1 MRTLSDIWQIC
12 KKDLT
17 EFPRDKMRLIVF
29 LIMPLFMMILTG
41 FIFPSQSSIKDIP
54 IGVAN
59 SDKQFG
65 KQMVEML
72 SNIEMTKGSKSFIIK
87 EYKDGDEIKEAIKK
101 QEVNGGI
108 VIPSDFSVV
117 LMGTEQTKVTII
129 EDQSS
134 PQISKTTTAVLSSL
148 VQKFG
153 EQIGK
158 TKVQKLL
165 ERPATETSMPN
176 DASGRTIK
184 LDDKF
189 PNLKTGTSQRPP
201 VNNSKGD
208 GTAFVAPIQ
217 VEVEGIFKGET
228 NYFDFVAPGIIA
240 MIVLT
245 AVLTGLAASVSVE
258 REHGTLDGIL
268 IAPISRL
275 SIIMGKALSQ
285 SIRGLIQ
292 GALVLILAML
302 LFGVHINGSLLLVA
316 LILILGIFSFVG
328 LGILVSA
335 SAAQQESAMQ
345 VLSMIQFPMLF
356 LSGVFFPIQQMPS
369 VMQFISKCVPL
380 TYAVDALRKVMILGA
395 GIGDVAKELVILVLF
410 GAVTL
415 AIAVPLFKKI
425 ITR

>member
-17 EFPRDKMRLIVF
+17 EFPRDKMRLVVF
-29 LIMPLFMMILTG
+29 LIMPIFMMILTG
-41 FIFPSQSSIKDIP
+41 FIFPNQSSIKDIP
-54 IGVAN
+54 IGIVN
-59 SDKQFG
+59 SDPKVGNQL
-65 KQMVEML
+65 KEAL
-72 SNIEMTKGSKSFIIK
+72 SNIEMTKGNKAFIVK
-87 EYKDGDEIKEAIKK
+87 EYKTVDQVKEAIKK
-101 QEVNGGI
+101 QDVNGALI
-108 VIPSDFSVV
+108 IPEDFSNVI
-117 LMGTEQTKVTII
+117 MSSKQAKITII

-134 PQISKTTTAVLSSL
+134 PQISKTTTSVLSK
-148 VQKFG
+148 VVEMFGQK
-153 EQIGK
+153 IGSQ
-158 TKVQKLL
+158 KVETLL
-165 ERPATETSMPN
+165 SRSSQTGKPDTSMQQMPPSGQS
-176 DASGRTIK
+176 DASSYIT
-184 LDDKF
+184 
-189 PNLKTGTSQRPP
+189 
-201 VNNSKGD
+201 
-208 GTAFVAPIQ
+208 PIS
-217 VEVEGIFKGET
+217 VEVKGLIEGET

-285 SIRGLIQ
+285 SVRGLIQ
-292 GALVLILAML
+292 GALVLLLAMV
-302 LFGVHINGSLLLVA
+302 LFGVHINGSLLLVT

-345 VLSMIQFPMLF
+345 VLSMVQFPMLF
-356 LSGVFFPIQQMPS
+356 LSGVFFPIQQMPAF
-369 VMQFISKCVPL
+369 MQVISKCVPL

-395 GIGDVAKELVILVLF
+395 GIGDVAKELVVLVLF

-415 AIAVPLFKKI
+415 IIAVPLFKKI

>member
-1 MRTLSDIWQIC
+1 MRTLNEIWQIC

-17 EFPRDKMRLIVF
+17 EFPRDRMRLVVF
-29 LIMPLFMMILTG
+29 LIMPIFMMILTG
-41 FIFPSQSSIKDIP
+41 FIFPNQSSIKDIP
-54 IGVAN
+54 IGVVN
-59 SDKQFG
+59 SDQQFG

-72 SNIEMTKGSKSFIIK
+72 SGMEMTKGSKSFIVK
-87 EYKDGDEIKEAIKK
+87 EYPSIDAVKEGIKK
-101 QEVNGGI
+101 QEVNGAL
-108 VIPSDFSVV
+108 VIPEDFSKV
-117 LMGTEQTKVTII
+117 LMGSQQTKVTII

-134 PQISKTTTAVLSSL
+134 PQISKTTSAVLSKM
-148 VQKFG
+148 VEMFG
-153 EQIGK
+153 EQVGK
-158 TKVQKLL
+158 QKVQRLL
-165 ERPATETSMPN
+165 EMPKSMQTPPITTDPGMKPPTEQTKPTGN
-176 DASGRTIK
+176 QDA
-184 LDDKF
+184 
-189 PNLKTGTSQRPP
+189 
-201 VNNSKGD
+201 
-208 GTAFVAPIQ
+208 TAFVAPIQ
-217 VEVEGIFKGET
+217 VEVVGLFSGET

-292 GALVLILAML
+292 GALVLLLAL
-302 LFGVHINGSLLLVA
+302 ILFGIHINGSLLLVG

-345 VLSMIQFPMLF
+345 VLSMVQFPMLF
-356 LSGVFFPIQQMPS
+356 LSGVFFPIQQMPGF
-369 VMQFISKCVPL
+369 MQFISKCVPL
-380 TYAVDALRKVMILGA
+380 TYAVEALRKVMILGA
-395 GIGDVAKELVILVLF
+395 GIADVGRELVILVLF
-410 GAVTL
+410 GVVTL
-415 AIAVPLFKKI
+415 TIAVPVFKKI

>member
-1 MRTLSDIWQIC
+1 MRTLGEIWQIC

-17 EFPRDKMRLIVF
+17 EFPRDKMRLVVF
-29 LIMPLFMMILTG
+29 LIMPIFMMILTG

-54 IGVAN
+54 IGVVN
-59 SDKQFG
+59 SDQQFG

-72 SNIEMTKGSKSFIIK
+72 SNMEMTKGSKSFIVKEYPNLDAIK
-87 EYKDGDEIKEAIKK
+87 EGIKK
-101 QEVNGGI
+101 QEVNGGL
-108 VIPSDFSVV
+108 VIPDDFSKV
-117 LMGTEQTKVTII
+117 LTGSQQTKVTII

-134 PQISKTTTAVLSSL
+134 PQISKTTSAVLSKM
-148 VQKFG
+148 VEMFG
-153 EQIGK
+153 EQVGK
-158 TKVQKLL
+158 QKVQHLL
-165 ERPATETSMPN
+165 EMPN
-176 DASGRTIK
+176 SMKVPPAMSKPPTEQAKPTGNQDA
-184 LDDKF
+184 
-189 PNLKTGTSQRPP
+189 
-201 VNNSKGD
+201 
-208 GTAFVAPIQ
+208 TAFVAPIK
-217 VEVEGIFKGET
+217 VEVEGLFSGET

-292 GALVLILAML
+292 GALVLLLAII
-302 LFGVHINGSLLLVA
+302 LFGVHINGSLLLVG

-345 VLSMIQFPMLF
+345 VLSMVQFPMLF
-356 LSGVFFPIQQMPS
+356 LSGVFFPIQQMP
-369 VMQFISKCVPL
+369 VFMQIISKCVPL
-380 TYAVDALRKVMILGA
+380 TYAVEALRKVMILGA
-395 GIGDVAKELVILVLF
+395 GIADVGKELIILVLF

>member
-17 EFPRDKMRLIVF
+17 EFPRDKMRLVVF
-29 LIMPLFMMILTG
+29 LIMPIFMMILTG
-41 FIFPSQSSIKDIP
+41 FIFPNQSSIKDIP
-54 IGVAN
+54 IGIVN
-59 SDKQFG
+59 SDPKVGNQL
-65 KQMVEML
+65 KEAL
-72 SNIEMTKGSKSFIIK
+72 SNIEMTKGNKAFIVK
-87 EYKDGDEIKEAIKK
+87 EYKTVDQVKEAIKK
-101 QEVNGGI
+101 QDVNGALI
-108 VIPSDFSVV
+108 IPEDFSNVI
-117 LMGTEQTKVTII
+117 MSSKQAKITII

-134 PQISKTTTAVLSSL
+134 PQISKTTTSVLSK
-148 VQKFG
+148 VVEMFGQK
-153 EQIGK
+153 IGSQ
-158 TKVQKLL
+158 KVETLL
-165 ERPATETSMPN
+165 SRNSQTGKPDTSMQQMPPSGQS
-176 DASGRTIK
+176 DASSYIT
-184 LDDKF
+184 
-189 PNLKTGTSQRPP
+189 
-201 VNNSKGD
+201 
-208 GTAFVAPIQ
+208 PIS
-217 VEVEGIFKGET
+217 VEVKGLIEGET

-285 SIRGLIQ
+285 SVRGLIQ
-292 GALVLILAML
+292 GALVLLLAMV
-302 LFGVHINGSLLLVA
+302 LFGVHINGSLLLVT

-345 VLSMIQFPMLF
+345 VLSMVQFPMLF
-356 LSGVFFPIQQMPS
+356 LSGVFFPIQQMPAF
-369 VMQFISKCVPL
+369 MQVISKCVPL

-395 GIGDVAKELVILVLF
+395 GIGDVAKELVVLVLF

-415 AIAVPLFKKI
+415 IIAVPLFKKI

>member
-17 EFPRDKMRLIVF
+17 EFPRDKMRLVVF
-29 LIMPLFMMILTG
+29 LIMPIFMMILTG
-41 FIFPSQSSIKDIP
+41 FIFPNQSSIKDIP
-54 IGVAN
+54 IGIVN
-59 SDKQFG
+59 SGPKVGNQL
-65 KQMVEML
+65 KEAL
-72 SNIEMTKGSKSFIIK
+72 SNIEMTKGNKAFTVK
-87 EYKDGDEIKEAIKK
+87 EYKTVDQVKEAIKK
-101 QEVNGGI
+101 QDVNGALI
-108 VIPSDFSVV
+108 IPEDFS
-117 LMGTEQTKVTII
+117 KVIMSSKQAKIIII

-134 PQISKTTTAVLSSL
+134 PQISKTTTSVLSK
-148 VQKFG
+148 VVEMFGQK
-153 EQIGK
+153 IGSQ
-158 TKVQKLL
+158 KVETLL
-165 ERPATETSMPN
+165 SKNSQTGKPDTSMQQMPPSGQS
-176 DASGRTIK
+176 DASSYIT
-184 LDDKF
+184 
-189 PNLKTGTSQRPP
+189 
-201 VNNSKGD
+201 
-208 GTAFVAPIQ
+208 PIS
-217 VEVEGIFKGET
+217 VEVKGLIEGET

-285 SIRGLIQ
+285 SVRGLIQ
-292 GALVLILAML
+292 GALVLLLAMV
-302 LFGVHINGSLLLVA
+302 LFGVHINGSLLLVT

-345 VLSMIQFPMLF
+345 VLSMVQFPMLF
-356 LSGVFFPIQQMPS
+356 LSGVFFPIQQMPAF
-369 VMQFISKCVPL
+369 MQVISKCVPL

-415 AIAVPLFKKI
+415 IIAVPLFKKI

>member
-17 EFPRDKMRLIVF
+17 EFPRDRMRLVVF
-29 LIMPLFMMILTG
+29 LIMPIFMMILTG
-41 FIFPSQSSIKDIP
+41 FIFPNQSSIKDIP
-54 IGVAN
+54 IGIVN
-59 SDKQFG
+59 SDSEVGSQLK
-65 KQMVEML
+65 ESL
-72 SNIEMTKGSKSFIIK
+72 SNIEMSKGNKAFIVK
-87 EYKDGDEIKEAIKK
+87 EYKTVDQVKEAIKK
-101 QEVNGGI
+101 QDVNGALI
-108 VIPSDFSVV
+108 VPEDFS
-117 LMGTEQTKVTII
+117 KVIMSSKQAKITII

-134 PQISKTTTAVLSSL
+134 PQISKTTTSVL
-148 VQKFG
+148 
-153 EQIGK
+153 
-158 TKVQKLL
+158 TKVVEMFGQKIGSQKVEMLL
-165 ERPATETSMPN
+165 SMNAQTAKPDTSMQQMPS
-176 DASGRTIK
+176 SGQTDSSSYI
-184 LDDKF
+184 
-189 PNLKTGTSQRPP
+189 T
-201 VNNSKGD
+201 
-208 GTAFVAPIQ
+208 PIS
-217 VEVEGIFKGET
+217 VEVKGLIEGET

-285 SIRGLIQ
+285 SVRGLIQ
-292 GALVLILAML
+292 GALVLLLAMI
-302 LFGVHINGSLLLVA
+302 LFGVHINGSLLLVT

-345 VLSMIQFPMLF
+345 VLSMVQFPMLF

-369 VMQFISKCVPL
+369 FMQVISKCVPL

-395 GIGDVAKELVILVLF
+395 GIGDVTKELLILVLF

-415 AIAVPLFKKI
+415 IIAVPLFKKI

>member
-17 EFPRDKMRLIVF
+17 EFPRDKMRLVVF
-29 LIMPLFMMILTG
+29 LIMPIFMMILTG
-41 FIFPSQSSIKDIP
+41 FIFPNQSSIKDIP
-54 IGVAN
+54 IGIVN
-59 SDKQFG
+59 SDPKVGNQL
-65 KQMVEML
+65 KEAL
-72 SNIEMTKGSKSFIIK
+72 SNIEMTKGNKAFIVK
-87 EYKDGDEIKEAIKK
+87 EYKTVDQVKEAIKK
-101 QEVNGGI
+101 QDVNGALI
-108 VIPSDFSVV
+108 IPEDFSNVI
-117 LMGTEQTKVTII
+117 TSSKQAKITII

-134 PQISKTTTAVLSSL
+134 PQISKTTTSVLSK
-148 VQKFG
+148 VVEMFGQK
-153 EQIGK
+153 IGSQ
-158 TKVQKLL
+158 KVETLL
-165 ERPATETSMPN
+165 SRNSQSGKPDTSIQQMPTSGQS
-176 DASGRTIK
+176 DASSYIT
-184 LDDKF
+184 
-189 PNLKTGTSQRPP
+189 
-201 VNNSKGD
+201 
-208 GTAFVAPIQ
+208 PIS
-217 VEVEGIFKGET
+217 VEVKGLIEGET

-285 SIRGLIQ
+285 SVRGLIQ
-292 GALVLILAML
+292 GALVLLLAMV
-302 LFGVHINGSLLLVA
+302 LFGVHINGSLFLVTF
-316 LILILGIFSFVG
+316 ILILGIFSFVG

-345 VLSMIQFPMLF
+345 VLSMVQFPMLF
-356 LSGVFFPIQQMPS
+356 LSGVFFPIQQMPAF
-369 VMQFISKCVPL
+369 MQVISKCVPL

-415 AIAVPLFKKI
+415 IIAVPLFKKI

>member
-17 EFPRDKMRLIVF
+17 EFPRDRMRLVVF
-29 LIMPLFMMILTG
+29 LIMPIFMMILTG
-41 FIFPSQSSIKDIP
+41 FIFPNQSSIKDIP
-54 IGVAN
+54 IGIVN
-59 SDKQFG
+59 SDSEVGSQLK
-65 KQMVEML
+65 ESL
-72 SNIEMTKGSKSFIIK
+72 SNIEMSKGNKAFIVK
-87 EYKDGDEIKEAIKK
+87 EYKTVDQVKEAIKK
-101 QEVNGGI
+101 QDVNGALI
-108 VIPSDFSVV
+108 VPEDFS
-117 LMGTEQTKVTII
+117 KVIMSSKQAKITII

-134 PQISKTTTAVLSSL
+134 PQISKTTTSVL
-148 VQKFG
+148 
-153 EQIGK
+153 
-158 TKVQKLL
+158 TKVVEMFGQKIGSQKVEMLL
-165 ERPATETSMPN
+165 SMNAQTAKPDTSMQQMPP
-176 DASGRTIK
+176 SGQTDSSSYI
-184 LDDKF
+184 
-189 PNLKTGTSQRPP
+189 T
-201 VNNSKGD
+201 
-208 GTAFVAPIQ
+208 PIS
-217 VEVEGIFKGET
+217 VEVKGLIEGET

-285 SIRGLIQ
+285 SVRGLIQ
-292 GALVLILAML
+292 GALVLLLAMI
-302 LFGVHINGSLLLVA
+302 LFGVHINGSLLLVT

-345 VLSMIQFPMLF
+345 VLSMVQFPMLF

-369 VMQFISKCVPL
+369 FMQVISKCVPL

-395 GIGDVAKELVILVLF
+395 GIGDVTKELLILVLF

-415 AIAVPLFKKI
+415 IIAVPLFKKI

>member
-17 EFPRDKMRLIVF
+17 EFPRDKMRLVVF
-29 LIMPLFMMILTG
+29 LIMPIFMMILTG
-41 FIFPSQSSIKDIP
+41 FIFPNQSSIKDIP
-54 IGVAN
+54 IGIVN
-59 SDKQFG
+59 SDPKVGNQL
-65 KQMVEML
+65 KEAL
-72 SNIEMTKGSKSFIIK
+72 SNIEMTKGNKAFIVK
-87 EYKDGDEIKEAIKK
+87 EYKTVDQVKEAIKK
-101 QEVNGGI
+101 QDVNGALI
-108 VIPSDFSVV
+108 IPEDFSNVI
-117 LMGTEQTKVTII
+117 MSSKQAKITII

-134 PQISKTTTAVLSSL
+134 PQISKTTTSVLSK
-148 VQKFG
+148 VVEMFGQK
-153 EQIGK
+153 IGSQ
-158 TKVQKLL
+158 KVETLL
-165 ERPATETSMPN
+165 SRNSQTGKPDTSMQQMPPSGQS
-176 DASGRTIK
+176 DASSYIT
-184 LDDKF
+184 
-189 PNLKTGTSQRPP
+189 
-201 VNNSKGD
+201 
-208 GTAFVAPIQ
+208 PIS
-217 VEVEGIFKGET
+217 VEVKGLIEGET

-285 SIRGLIQ
+285 SVRGLIQ
-292 GALVLILAML
+292 GALVLLLAMV
-302 LFGVHINGSLLLVA
+302 LFGVHINGSLLLVT

-345 VLSMIQFPMLF
+345 VLSMVQFPMLF
-356 LSGVFFPIQQMPS
+356 LSGVFFPIQQMPAF
-369 VMQFISKCVPL
+369 MQVISKCVPL

-415 AIAVPLFKKI
+415 IIAVPLFKKI

>member
-1 MRTLSDIWQIC
+1 MRTLGEIWQIC

-17 EFPRDKMRLIVF
+17 EFPRDKMRLVVF
-29 LIMPLFMMILTG
+29 LIMPIFMMILTG

-54 IGVAN
+54 IGVVN
-59 SDKQFG
+59 SDQQFG

-72 SNIEMTKGSKSFIIK
+72 SSMEMTKGSKSFIVK
-87 EYKDGDEIKEAIKK
+87 EYQSLDAVKEGIKK
-101 QEVNGGI
+101 QEVNGGL
-108 VIPSDFSVV
+108 VIPDDFSKV
-117 LMGTEQTKVTII
+117 LMGSKQTKVTII

-134 PQISKTTTAVLSSL
+134 PQISKTTSAVLSKM
-148 VQKFG
+148 VEMFG
-153 EQIGK
+153 EQVGK
-158 TKVQKLL
+158 QKVQHLL
-165 ERPATETSMPN
+165 EMPN
-176 DASGRTIK
+176 SMKVPPAMSKPPTEQAKPTGDQDA
-184 LDDKF
+184 
-189 PNLKTGTSQRPP
+189 
-201 VNNSKGD
+201 
-208 GTAFVAPIQ
+208 TAFVAPIK
-217 VEVEGIFKGET
+217 VEVEGLFSGET

-292 GALVLILAML
+292 GALVLLLAII
-302 LFGVHINGSLLLVA
+302 LFGVHINGSLLLVG

-345 VLSMIQFPMLF
+345 VLSMVQFPMLF
-356 LSGVFFPIQQMPS
+356 LSGVFFPIQQMP
-369 VMQFISKCVPL
+369 VFMQVISKCVPL
-380 TYAVDALRKVMILGA
+380 TYAVEALRKVMILGA
-395 GIGDVAKELVILVLF
+395 GIADVGSELTILALF

-415 AIAVPLFKKI
+415 AIAVPLFKKN

>member
-17 EFPRDKMRLIVF
+17 EFPRDKMRLVVF
-29 LIMPLFMMILTG
+29 LIMPIFMMILTG
-41 FIFPSQSSIKDIP
+41 FIFPNQSSIKDIP
-54 IGVAN
+54 IGIVN
-59 SDKQFG
+59 SDQKVGNQL
-65 KQMVEML
+65 KEAL
-72 SNIEMTKGSKSFIIK
+72 SNLEMTKGNKAFIVK
-87 EYKDGDEIKEAIKK
+87 EYKNVDQAKEAIKR
-101 QEVNGGI
+101 QEVNGALI
-108 VIPSDFSVV
+108 IPEDFSNVIV
-117 LMGTEQTKVTII
+117 SSRQAKITII

-134 PQISKTTTAVLSSL
+134 PQISKTTTSVL
-148 VQKFG
+148 
-153 EQIGK
+153 
-158 TKVQKLL
+158 TKVIEMFGQKIGSQKVEMLL
-165 ERPATETSMPN
+165 SGKAETGSTP
-176 DASGRTIK
+176 ASGQS
-184 LDDKF
+184 DA
-189 PNLKTGTSQRPP
+189 TSY
-201 VNNSKGD
+201 
-208 GTAFVAPIQ
+208 VAPIS
-217 VEVEGIFKGET
+217 VEVEGLFKGET

-292 GALVLILAML
+292 GALVLLLAMV

-345 VLSMIQFPMLF
+345 VLSMVQFPMLF

-369 VMQFISKCVPL
+369 VMQVISKCVPL

-395 GIGDVAKELVILVLF
+395 GIGDVTKELVILVLF
-410 GAVTL
+410 GVVTL

>member
-17 EFPRDKMRLIVF
+17 EFPRDKMRLVVF
-29 LIMPLFMMILTG
+29 LIMPIFMMILTG
-41 FIFPSQSSIKDIP
+41 FIFPNQSSIKDIP
-54 IGVAN
+54 IGVVN
-59 SDKQFG
+59 SDPSAGTQLIKA
-65 KQMVEML
+65 L
-72 SNIEMTKGSKSFIIK
+72 SEIEMTKGNKAFIVK
-87 EYKDGDEIKEAIKK
+87 EYNTTDQAKEAIRK
-101 QEVNGGI
+101 QEVNGAL
-108 VIPSDFSVV
+108 VIPHDFSNVMV
-117 LMGTEQTKVTII
+117 SSKQTKITII

-134 PQISKTTTAVLSSL
+134 PQISKTTTGVL
-148 VQKFG
+148 
-153 EQIGK
+153 
-158 TKVQKLL
+158 TKVVEMYGQQVANRKVQALIM
-165 ERPATETSMPN
+165 A
-176 DASGRTIK
+176 
-184 LDDKF
+184 
-189 PNLKTGTSQRPP
+189 
-201 VNNSKGD
+201 NSKQESTD
-208 GTAFVAPIQ
+208 FYQSDPTAITTPIS
-217 VEVEGIFKGET
+217 VEVKGIFEGET

-275 SIIMGKALSQ
+275 AIIMGKALSQ
-285 SIRGLIQ
+285 SIRGLVQ
-292 GALVLILAML
+292 GALVLLLAML
-302 LFGVHINGSLLLVA
+302 LFGVHINGSLLLVT

-335 SAAQQESAMQ
+335 SAAHQESAMQ
-345 VLSMIQFPMLF
+345 VLSMVQFPMLF

-395 GIGDVAKELVILVLF
+395 SIGDVAKELVILVLF
-410 GAVTL
+410 GVVTL
-415 AIAVPLFKKI
+415 AVAVPLFKRI